1 MLLARVKTS
10 ACSRL
15 SVVTLAFAA
24 LGILLGPGRAWGALQ
39 VSGANASAAPGRTC
53 RFRVSLTGATNVSVG
68 RVGLRITGPSG
79 APVPTVEDAVPV
91 TTASGGLLPSGTG
104 SGDDLSTGVFE
115 KILTGLPSNI
125 QAIAAF
131 MIINGINGSGP
142 IIDFVVRIPSTAT
155 VGTTYN
161 VTLTEID
168 FSDTSANQIDVT
180 ATYGTLSVVQAELKP
195 GQITTVPAVP
205 AGVNGVVLP
214 PSGAPTS
221 NPESFSGY
229 AIIPYALKG
238 VEGGVTWTIERLAG
252 QESWPA
258 ADLGTIQD
266 ISDASGTRAKYTAP
280 AVTHDRLKAQTV
292 RLRCRSNVDPNLTF
306 TVDVKVLPY
315 GDANL
320 SGLTALDGVNA
331 VTVSDAVA
339 VFRWSLG
346 LLGARR
352 RFDAPSDL
360 QLILCDIAGGTKIP
374 VVDDAGRTI
383 TDTYLAQRNFGNGQ
397 ITSSDAVKVFR
408 VQLGLT
414 QVP

>member
-1 MLLARVKTS
+1 
-10 ACSRL
+10 L
-15 SVVTLAFAA
+15 S
-24 LGILLGPGRAWGALQ
+24 
-39 VSGANASAAPGRTC
+39 
-53 RFRVSLTGATNVSVG
+53 
-68 RVGLRITGPSG
+68 ITGPSG

-91 TTASGGLLPSGTG
+91 TQASGGLLPNG
-104 SGDDLSTGVFE
+104 SGSGSDDLSAGVFE
-115 KILTGLPSNI
+115 KILSGLPSNI

-131 MIINGINGSGP
+131 MVVNGISGTGP
-142 IIDFVVRIPSTAT
+142 IIDFVVRIPSAAT
-155 VGTTYN
+155 VGTVYN
-161 VTLTEID
+161 VALTELD
-168 FSDTSANQIDVT
+168 FSDTAANQVDVT
-180 ATYGTLSVVQAELKP
+180 ATGGKLTVVQAQLKP

-221 NPESFSGY
+221 NPERFSGY
-229 AIIPYALKG
+229 AVIPYTLTG
-238 VEGGVTWTIERLAG
+238 VEGGVTWTIERLTG

-280 AVTHDRLKAQTV
+280 TVTHNRLQAQTV
-292 RLRCRSNVDPNLTF
+292 RLRCRSNADPNLTF
-306 TVDVKVLPY
+306 TVDVRVLPY

-360 QLILCDIAGGTKIP
+360 QLILCDVAGGTKIP
-374 VVDDAGRTI
+374 VVDDAGRPI
-383 TDTYLAQRNFGNGQ
+383 TDTYLVQRNFGNGQ
-397 ITSSDAVKVFR
+397 ITSSDAVKTFR
-408 VQLGLT
+408 IQLGLV